1 MATNFRELL
10 ELLFIR
16 KASDLHIRA
25 GAPPVLRIDGELY
38 ATQEAKLASQE
49 IEKFLQSILSEQQ
62 FQTFVREKEFDF
74 ALTVPGHG
82 RTRINLYFQKGTPAA
97 ALRSVE
103 TKIPT
108 FEELNLP
115 EVLMKISDYRRGLV
129 LLTGAT
135 GSGKSTTMA
144 AIIDRINSTRS
155 ANILCIE
162 DPIEYLFSNKKSLIA
177 QREVK
182 IDTMHFF
189 TALTHALRE
198 DPDVIMVGEIR
209 DPDTMIMALQAAET
223 GHLVLTTL
231 HTLNALEAVNRLIS
245 FFPLSEQAQV
255 RTMIA
260 GTLQAI
266 VSQRLIP
273 RSDKP
278 GRVPV
283 VEVLVNTAAVREC
296 MQDPDKVSMIGGL
309 IEDDRNI
316 HGMQSFDQSIL
327 NLYRKGVVSIE
338 TAMEAATNPNDLDMA
353 IRGIQTSGA
362 QLVQTEEAD
371 TESHKMTPNMAE

>member
-16 KASDLHIRA
+16 KASDLHIRV
-25 GAPPVLRIDGELY
+25 GVPPVLRIDGELY
-38 ATQEAKLASQE
+38 ATQEAKLTSQE
-49 IEKFLQSILSEQQ
+49 IEKFLQDILSEQQ
-62 FQTFVREKEFDF
+62 FQNFIREKEFDF

-82 RTRINLYFQKGTPAA
+82 RVRANLYFQKGTPAA
-97 ALRSVE
+97 ALRSIK
-103 TKIPT
+103 TQIPT
-108 FEELNLP
+108 FDELHLP
-115 EVLMKISDYRRGLV
+115 EVLKKICDYRRGFV

-223 GHLVLTTL
+223 GHLVLSTL

-245 FFPLSEQAQV
+245 FFSLSEQTQV
-255 RTMIA
+255 RAMLA
-260 GTLQAI
+260 GTMQAI

-283 VEVLVNTAAVREC
+283 VEVLINTAAVKEC
-296 MQDPDKVSMIGGL
+296 LEDQDKMSLITGL
-309 IEDDRNI
+309 IEDDRNV

-327 NLYRKGVVSIE
+327 SLYRKGVVSLE
-338 TAMEAATNPNDLDMA
+338 TAMETATNPNDLDMA
-353 IRGIQTSGA
+353 IRGIQASGSR
-362 QLVQTEEAD
+362 LVQNEDEDAVA
-371 TESHKMTPNMAE
+371 HKMTPSIAE

>member
-16 KASDLHIRA
+16 KASDLHLRA
-25 GAPPVLRIDGELY
+25 AAPPVLRIDGELY
-38 ATQEAKLASQE
+38 ATQEAKLTSQE
-49 IEKFLQSILSEQQ
+49 IEKFLQEILSEQQ
-62 FQTFVREKEFDF
+62 FQAFVREKELDF

-82 RTRINLYFQKGTPAA
+82 RVRANLYFQRGTPAA
-97 ALRSVE
+97 ALRSIK
-103 TKIPT
+103 TQIPT
-108 FEELNLP
+108 FDELNLP
-115 EVLMKISDYRRGLV
+115 DVLIKISDSRRGFV

-144 AIIDRINSTRS
+144 AMIDRINSTRS
-155 ANILCIE
+155 INILCIE
-162 DPIEYLFSNKKSLIA
+162 DPIEYLFANKKSLIA

-209 DPDTMIMALQAAET
+209 DPDTMMMALQAAET

-231 HTLNALEAVNRLIS
+231 HTLNAIEAVNRLIS
-245 FFPLSEQAQV
+245 FFPLADQAQI
-255 RTMIA
+255 RTMLA

-296 MQDPDKVSMIGGL
+296 MEDQDRISLIGGL
-309 IEDDRNI
+309 IEDDRGV

-327 NLYRKGVVSIE
+327 NLYRKGVVSLE
-338 TAMEAATNPNDLDMA
+338 TAMETATNPNDLDMA
-353 IRGIQTSGA
+353 IRGIQASGSR
-362 QLVQTEEAD
+362 LVQTKEGDGEL
-371 TESHKMTPNMAE
+371 HKMTPSMAE